1 MAAAL
6 EKSSGGLVVG
16 ILFLDAPL
24 TAGNFK
30 SSLGLPISSVCWL
43 KVEGA

>member
-6 EKSSGGLVVG
+6 EKSSGLVVG

-24 TAGNFK
+24 TGGSFK
-30 SSLGLPISSVCWL
+30 SSSVCWL